1 MKRKCGL
8 MMAWIHS
15 HEVLLL
21 DEPVS
26 GLDAEFQDE
35 FWQILNALK
44 SKRSIIVVTHDINQA
59 AAERCVVLHEGK
71 VLQILSM
78 SELKAKCGYYYRLQ
92 VRSRNNNLHFLK
104 RNAPNIQNQSSEYL
118 TLETCSNF
126 IEYRILMSDFT
137 RLRDVMAH
145 HEQDDLIVATVT
157 LEEEIMAIVKS
168 AGGEALTPKAWDI
181 ILRENL

>member
-1 MKRKCGL
+1 
-8 MMAWIHS
+8 MMALIHS
-15 HEVLLL
+15 PEVLLL

-78 SELKAKCGYYYRLQ
+78 SELKAKCEYYYRLQ

-104 RNAPNIQNQSSEYL
+104 RNLQTSKTSQASISL
-118 TLETCSNF
+118 W
-126 IEYRILMSDFT
+126 
-137 RLRDVMAH
+137 RLA
-145 HEQDDLIVATVT
+145 LI
-157 LEEEIMAIVKS
+157 S
-168 AGGEALTPKAWDI
+168 
-181 ILRENL
+181 